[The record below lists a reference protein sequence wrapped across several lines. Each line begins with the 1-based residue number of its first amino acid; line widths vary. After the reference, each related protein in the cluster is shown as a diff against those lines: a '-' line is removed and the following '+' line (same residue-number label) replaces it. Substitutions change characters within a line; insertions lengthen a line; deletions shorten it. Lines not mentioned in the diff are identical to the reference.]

1 MTYAPTWKMYDSW
14 PICVYYVCH
23 VYAGIPRV
31 HKLTISSRA
40 AAPCAANYP
49 GRSRAKGPHTP
60 GPASMQTQ
68 PHSWVR
74 GPVFKACASPSLQ
87 LQFLISGRT
96 LHDNVGARNPQP
108 QHLNLITFNI
118 STLNIVSLAETL
130 LMLMQITRNRFKK
143 GTRAWNELSSWN
155 SRRRDTRTWRLFMQ
169 GVPLAGGAW
178 IHKLH
183 YAWNGSWG
191 LWNAEKLF

>member
-1 MTYAPTWKMYDSW
+1 MENVWQLPNLCILRLPRICWNSQGPKTNHQLHSSSSLCCKLPRKEQGQRAP
-14 PICVYYVCH
+14 H
-23 VYAGIPRV
+23 PRACE
-31 HKLTISSRA
+31 HADTA
-40 AAPCAANYP
+40 
-49 GRSRAKGPHTP
+49 
-60 GPASMQTQ
+60 
-68 PHSWVR
+68 HSWVR
-74 GPVFKACASPSLQ
+74 GPIFKACASPSLH

-108 QHLNLITFNI
+108 RHLNSITFNI